1 MTLIFGLYEGFDLNS
16 FISNLKVYKEMIKH
30 DNKGG
35 GNIVVI
41 DL

>member
-16 FISNLKVYKEMIKH
+16 FISNLNVHKEMIKH
-30 DNKGG
+30 DNRG
-35 GNIVVI
+35 GNIVVL